1 MDIITICLLG
11 GKGVLHAQNRTKC
24 VLKSLSRSLPDSKN
38 KNKIRVFHI
47 SHKKFTKGV
56 TICLI
61 IPHVITHFPY
71 YFYKSIIHSVKLG
84 NLIILL
90 RLASLVA
97 CKQAEGRFVELTK

>member
-38 KNKIRVFHI
+38 KI
-47 SHKKFTKGV
+47 SHIKNSQRDSLFALLKT
-56 TICLI
+56 
-61 IPHVITHFPY
+61 HVITQFLY
-71 YFYKSIIHSVKLG
+71 YFYKSIIYSVKLG

-97 CKQAEGRFVELTK
+97 CKEAEGRFVELK

>member
-38 KNKIRVFHI
+38 T
-47 SHKKFTKGV
+47 SHKKFTKGF

-61 IPHVITHFPY
+61 KTHVITQFLY
-71 YFYKSIIHSVKLG
+71 YFYKSIIYSVKLG